1 MVLYVLND
9 LSTHYIAFLFK
20 QQNEPTLLLILKFD
34 PLHKN
39 TFPQNTY
46 TAHFTRKT
54 NINLNDKTNRNIFN
68 WKSTYV
74 YKKKWESKFKS
85 DQELLYPNKH
95 VFLMTPL

>member
-1 MVLYVLND
+1 MVLYVLNN

-20 QQNEPTLLLILKFD
+20 QQNEPTLLLIL
-34 PLHKN
+34 
-39 TFPQNTY
+39 TQNTY